1 MQKNLSLKIYLE
13 KITSSKPLIIR
24 SILEKDH
31 LIENVFVN
39 KYNNVMRNDQKFIS
53 LLSFLFL
60 SNNKNVFFKFF
71 VFALMEEE
79 KQLLFEINHPD
90 NASRFQIILVIIR
103 MFELKNIFPQNFA
116 NLLETFVNVLQKEPQ
131 GSLFKSF
138 CDIIKNIIK
147 AMKII
152 ILFDDPNSNKDFQAK
167 YSNIK
172 NTSLDLLEQLISKV
186 PEDQFDRILIEFN

>member
-138 CDIIKNIIK
+138 RDIIKNIIN